1 MPICFLAGVLNYL
14 DRTNLNFAA
23 LQLNAELGFTPQ
35 ASRVALHAALHLLCC
50 SMLRICIHAPL
61 LQLQAYYGRARVD
74 CGWSSCTTRLTGCWP
89 DQFQACSCC
98 WVSQDAQPG

>member
-35 ASRVALHAALHLLCC
+35 ASRVCLQQQRSSYVAAVQRCWYPA
-50 SMLRICIHAPL
+50 APCN
-61 LQLQAYYGRARVD
+61 AVAHIIV
-74 CGWSSCTTRLTGCWP
+74 
-89 DQFQACSCC
+89 
-98 WVSQDAQPG
+98 

>member
-35 ASRVALHAALHLLCC
+35 ASTVALHGSAAW
-50 SMLRICIHAPL
+50 
-61 LQLQAYYGRARVD
+61 
-74 CGWSSCTTRLTGCWP
+74 WS
-89 DQFQACSCC
+89 QQ
-98 WVSQDAQPG
+98 